1 MYFTCRLLSE
11 SVYQITY
18 IRGSL
23 IPNSLEVLEWG
34 SPKLRIPMS
43 LSVSLASDLIAA
55 TLDVSISLHGMLK
68 GGSGATNQIVLY
80 RILEDFTWSVD
91 YISCMQHHT
100 VADPEQILGWCP
112 TIPLIWH
119 WPLRCVKDQGQ
130 LMQVHIPHCA
140 VITKS
145 WSITCSE
152 YNLHLITS
160 DHVFTNPEESWCD
173 VHSCDNSTKATCY
186 VHVKYR

>member
-80 RILEDFTWSVD
+80 RILEDFT
-91 YISCMQHHT
+91 
-100 VADPEQILGWCP
+100 
-112 TIPLIWH
+112 
-119 WPLRCVKDQGQ
+119 
-130 LMQVHIPHCA
+130 
-140 VITKS
+140 
-145 WSITCSE
+145 
-152 YNLHLITS
+152 
-160 DHVFTNPEESWCD
+160 
-173 VHSCDNSTKATCY
+173 
-186 VHVKYR
+186 